1 MKKILTSKCWILVAL
16 LIGLLVWVLMRPCYA
31 IAADPELLIEF
42 AMDPPESAQYIV
54 EYRLQVTKDSTIGPE
69 TIGTMIVTDPTV
81 MEWTDTFYDIPMGK
95 TLDYYMQ
102 SVDGDGDI
110 GFSQAYPFKLTGKAV
125 IIHIKRVK

>member
-1 MKKILTSKCWILVAL
+1 MTKLKGAFFWINWFLFMLMLICL
-16 LIGLLVWVLMRPCYA
+16 LFA
-31 IAADPELLIEF
+31 SSAHAADPELLIEF

-54 EYRLQVTKDSTIGPE
+54 EYRLQVTKDSAIGPE